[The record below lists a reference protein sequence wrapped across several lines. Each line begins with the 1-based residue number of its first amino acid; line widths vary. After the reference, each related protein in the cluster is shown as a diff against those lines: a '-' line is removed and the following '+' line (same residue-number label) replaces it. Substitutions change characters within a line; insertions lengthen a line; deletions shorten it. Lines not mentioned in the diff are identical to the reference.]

1 MKEDFIIHNLFWK
14 GRDEFTK
21 RDPHLMRLEGLPF
34 VHKPELETEIPVL
47 TPGIYILT
55 GGRQVGKSTLL
66 KLIILR
72 LLKERKVSPK
82 QIYYLPCDTIAD
94 YNQLLFEIEQFR
106 SSIDP
111 SKYFVLFIDEICYVK
126 EWDRAIKSL
135 ADAGFF
141 YNGSAVITGS
151 DTFILK
157 EAMMKFPGRRGKS
170 LLQDFRLYPLS
181 FYEYVSLR
189 DRKLYEPTENMRK
202 EFQERLTLPLK
213 EIDGGYLKRLYDLFD
228 DYILTGG
235 FMPALNDYARNKR
248 ICPVTYKTYIQ
259 WVVGDILKRKKQEHY
274 LREIITAILSRLRRQ
289 VTWHN
294 ISCSTSIVH
303 HQTVADYINLLSHND
318 VLSVFDALREDKLQA
333 APKKAKKLSFN
344 DPFIFHSLHGWA
356 KGKADFFELSEEVVG
371 SSGDLKNALI
381 EGTIAALFERRWPT
395 YYIKAEGEVDIAII
409 KGNRFFP
416 VEVKNSVTFRPGE
429 IKQIIKYKNGI
440 IANAGEQI
448 MPFKHLIL
456 VPIPVVAMI
465 AV

>member
-1 MKEDFIIHNLFWK
+1 
-14 GRDEFTK
+14 
-21 RDPHLMRLEGLPF
+21 MRLEGLPF

-235 FMPALNDYARNKR
+235 FMPAPNDYARNKR

-259 WVVGDILKRKKQEHY
+259 
-274 LREIITAILSRLRRQ
+274 
-289 VTWHN
+289 
-294 ISCSTSIVH
+294 
-303 HQTVADYINLLSHND
+303 
-318 VLSVFDALREDKLQA
+318 
-333 APKKAKKLSFN
+333 
-344 DPFIFHSLHGWA
+344 
-356 KGKADFFELSEEVVG
+356 
-371 SSGDLKNALI
+371 
-381 EGTIAALFERRWPT
+381 
-395 YYIKAEGEVDIAII
+395 
-409 KGNRFFP
+409 
-416 VEVKNSVTFRPGE
+416 
-429 IKQIIKYKNGI
+429 
-440 IANAGEQI
+440 
-448 MPFKHLIL
+448 
-456 VPIPVVAMI
+456 
-465 AV
+465 